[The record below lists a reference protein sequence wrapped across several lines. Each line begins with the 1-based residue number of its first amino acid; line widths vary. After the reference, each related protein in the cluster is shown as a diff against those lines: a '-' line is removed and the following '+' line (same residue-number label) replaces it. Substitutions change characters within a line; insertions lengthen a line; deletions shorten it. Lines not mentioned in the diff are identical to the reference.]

1 MIIPIFISAFSLNSH
16 VMEILEDLAV
26 KHPAFTTQLVAVIQ
40 GRKPV
45 VRVEFE
51 LHGEDYVNFVEL
63 LTELQLLWFEHS
75 PHPVRICYAS
85 SLHKEVA
92 KDVKV
97 HYPRHPA
104 IRNYHFLRLS
114 AVVTKYEEFWGSLTE
129 GKIIPMDLS
138 GGELNSSSE
147 IIIARDSEGLKN
159 FLTLYATARE
169 QHKQTRR
176 AMRMELFDRVL
187 GMAFGYPECCT
198 EKFARDRRGKRPRE
212 DYIFYESIVER
223 GLEDAVPVELRAVAH
238 VPCDVACELSI
249 DLGREY
255 LRVLSAFDPD
265 AFRNVIRELRK
276 PTLFI
281 DRWHH
286 ITINEIE
293 RTSISDLAV
302 TKEEFIGKA
311 EKEMKTK
318 PKEVV
323 LGSVETVPFLY
334 LTGFLG
340 LWWIGV
346 DPGRAVFLCNAETR
360 RAKLYEKHG
369 AASIAD
375 LRIYRYR

>member
-1 MIIPIFISAFSLNSH
+1 MR
-16 VMEILEDLAV
+16 ILEDLAI
-26 KHPAFTTQLVAVIQ
+26 KHAAFATQLVAVIQ
-40 GRKPV
+40 ERKPV

-63 LTELQLLWFEHS
+63 LTKLQLVWFEHS

-114 AVVTKYEEFWGSLTE
+114 AVVTKYEEFWSSLTE

-147 IIIARDSEGLKN
+147 IIIARDFEGLKN
-159 FLTLYATARE
+159 FLTLYATARR
-169 QHKQTRR
+169 QYKKAQR
-176 AMRMELFDRVL
+176 AMAIELFDKVL
-187 GMAFGYPECCT
+187 GMAFGYPGCCT
-198 EKFARDRRGKRPRE
+198 ERFAKDRKEKRPKE
-212 DYIFYESIVER
+212 DYIFYESIVEK
-223 GLEDAVPVELRAVAH
+223 GLENAVPVELRAVAH
-238 VPCDVACELSI
+238 VPCDVMCEPSI

-265 AFRNVIRELRK
+265 AFEKAIRELRK

-286 ITINEIE
+286 ITINERE
-293 RTSISDLAV
+293 HTSVLDLAV
-302 TKEEFIGKA
+302 TEKEFIEKA

-323 LGSVETVPFLY
+323 LGSIETVPFLY

-346 DPGRAVFLCNAETR
+346 DPGRSVFLCNAETGR
-360 RAKLYEKHG
+360 EKLYQEHSVG
-369 AASIAD
+369 SIAD

>member
-1 MIIPIFISAFSLNSH
+1 MR
-16 VMEILEDLAV
+16 ILEDLAT
-26 KHPAFTTQLVAVIQ
+26 KHATFATQLVAVIQ
-40 GRKPV
+40 ERKPV

-63 LTELQLLWFEHS
+63 LTELQLVWFEHS

-114 AVVTKYEEFWGSLTE
+114 AVVTKYEEFWSSLTE
-129 GKIIPMDLS
+129 GKMIPMGLS

-147 IIIARDSEGLKN
+147 IIIARDFEGLKN
-159 FLTLYATARE
+159 FLTLYATARA
-169 QHKQTRR
+169 QYKKTQR
-176 AMRMELFDRVL
+176 AMAIELFDKVL
-187 GMAFGYPECCT
+187 GMAFGYPGCCT
-198 EKFARDRRGKRPRE
+198 ERFARDRKEKRPKE
-212 DYIFYESIVER
+212 DYIFYESIVES

-238 VPCDVACELSI
+238 VPCDIVCEPSI

-265 AFRNVIRELRK
+265 AFEKAIRELRK

-286 ITINEIE
+286 ITINEKE
-293 RTSISDLAV
+293 HTSVLDLAV
-302 TKEEFIGKA
+302 TEKEFIGKA

-323 LGSVETVPFLY
+323 LGSIETVPFLY

-346 DPGRAVFLCNAETR
+346 DPGRSVFLCNAETGR
-360 RAKLYEKHG
+360 EKLYQERG
-369 AASIAD
+369 VGSIAD